1 MTREA
6 RRWFLPLVAIGL
18 LQVGFVLLYK
28 SVSARKRTSS
38 RSQPLRVGEVAPPLA
53 AVRGDGSPSTFAQIG
68 GGPVLVHFWATWC
81 EPCRKELPSL
91 LAFGKLTDGVPVI
104 AVSVDDDWDSIR
116 GFFEGGVPEN
126 VVRAASAAHAAYGG
140 SMLPDSYLLDG
151 ERRLVARFEGARDW
165 DAPTFRAQLGRL
177 VHGK

>member
-104 AVSVDDDWDSIR
+104 AVSVDDDGLLR
-116 GFFEGGVPEN
+116 F
-126 VVRAASAAHAAYGG
+126 AASSKAAY
-140 SMLPDSYLLDG
+140 P
-151 ERRLVARFEGARDW
+151 RT
-165 DAPTFRAQLGRL
+165 AP
-177 VHGK
+177 V